1 MTTPALLATLLL
13 GAAPPGLLVVPLG
26 AEPQLSF
33 TARRLAE
40 AVAREVG
47 AERGGEVLGPEQAE
61 RRLGRDPAARLFAC
75 GANAHCLSA
84 LSAPLGVDQVLGGE
98 LAQGGRCYVVNLVLV
113 RVKDERVLGTSSRE
127 LPIGSPRMQ
136 PALVAAAR
144 QLLRGEAEATGELL
158 VITEE
163 PGARVTVD
171 GELAGR
177 TPLAL
182 RLKAGRH
189 ELRLSQVGYV
199 DLGPRVVEVPASG
212 AVEQRIALQPI
223 ARRGEGQGVT
233 QVEVS
238 K

>member
-13 GAAPPGLLVVPLG
+13 GAAQPGLLVVPLG

-47 AERGGEVLGPEQAE
+47 AERGQGVLGPEQAE
-61 RRLGRDPAARLFAC
+61 KQLGRDEAARLFAC

-98 LAQGGRCYVVNLVLV
+98 LAQGDRCYVLNLVLV
-113 RVKDERVLGTSSRE
+113 RVKDERVLATSGRE
-127 LPIGSPRMQ
+127 LPIGSHRLQ
-136 PALVAAAR
+136 PELVAAAR
-144 QLLRGEAEATGELL
+144 RLLRGEAEPTGELR

-163 PGARVTVD
+163 PGARVTLD
-171 GELAGR
+171 GEPAGR
-177 TPLAL
+177 TPLSV
-182 RLKAGRH
+182 RVRAGRH
-189 ELRLSQVGYV
+189 ELRLSQVGYL
-199 DLGPRVVEVPASG
+199 DLEPRLVEVPASG
-212 AVEQRIALQPI
+212 AVEQRVALQPI
-223 ARRGEGQGVT
+223 PRRGAGQGTT
-233 QVEVS
+233 QVEIS